1 MYDDAPLM
9 GPVRLYALPR
19 SHKVVGLEPGAT
31 RDTGNGVAEPAFV
44 GQGDGRP
51 IESSIVGSWR
61 GQGMSAT
68 FSPNGTARARLPS
81 GVEVDAT
88 WLVDDR
94 GGLRV
99 SGFGED
105 LTAEAVVDGD
115 ALEIRMDGLRLPFR
129 REAR

>member
-1 MYDDAPLM
+1 MARSPF
-9 GPVRLYALPR
+9 GPV
-19 SHKVVGLEPGAT
+19 ST
-31 RDTGNGVAEPAFV
+31 SN
-44 GQGDGRP
+44 
-51 IESSIVGSWR
+51 W
-61 GQGMSAT
+61 T
-68 FSPNGTARARLPS
+68 FSPDGTARARLPS

-105 LTAEAVVDGD
+105 LTAQAVVDGD

-129 REAR
+129 REAG